1 MNEDSYLF
9 MRTTQ
14 ALETLYMNSLN
25 YQHYTYKKKQTE
37 NGYEAVVSMTHM
49 HQCRNYVSIG
59 TELNSTKVMS
69 NLTVN
74 KPDLESEQIP
84 FHSID
89 SEISFQRI
97 KDLPKKSKYYGAHK
111 RLSWICERDV
121 QKFAKDTK
129 LVTHEL
135 ERSQTFYKQKLKDL
149 KETRKNLTSAVKK
162 DKYIRCQSC
171 SDVEVKTSSENI
183 TEDDKLDAIE
193 DLKPPPKVMAEKLYR
208 KMTSFMTTTGL
219 SPPSHQ
225 DVLDSSARLIDKQL
239 QDDRNCLELSDQ
251 LKVPVHNQPS
261 HSGLNEFDYPSFPD
275 AGVAL
280 DCLTEVSNV
289 KRVPLPA
296 ELVEQFGRM
305 QCNCMMGLFPDIS
318 RAWLTID
325 SDIFVWKYEDGLK
338 YCSTKIVVERPF
350 DGIFQPHIQYLL
362 CLATPVDI
370 VLLGVTFRRP
380 FDGSSS
386 SGGGDMHL
394 LPEYLFSIPTDN
406 TFIMNIIGTD
416 NGRIFMAGK
425 DGLFIFQIPS
435 FLNFSFSEDDP
446 LVQLCIDKSRN
457 ILYARTEKGTI
468 QVFDLGQDG
477 KSIGK
482 VTSVPLAT
490 IVHNASHVARTI
502 ERSNFKPIVHI
513 SAITQ
518 SESSNI
524 HLVAVTKTG
533 VRLYFTTN
541 PFGSNKGRPSML
553 TLVHVRLPPGF
564 SATSRVQKPQNVHM
578 AYYKKGSLLLVSS
591 QTEDSDLLWTMS
603 PDSFPFQSQ
612 LMEAQTTT
620 GIDGKTWA
628 LCEESSDNLT
638 SGAGKT
644 DPPAIVTQHS
654 DLPRKFVLLSA
665 QGSHILTKLRPVD
678 QLRLLLI
685 EYQGPDADEVKGFFR
700 LHKIEQACATCLIL
714 ACSRIAADQ
723 QVSNWAT
730 MAFFM
735 YGGDAQYN
743 LNPGMGDRGLMA
755 SNIGPG
761 KHNGICLNLS
771 RILRSVWDSNV
782 VSDFPCQTQQ
792 GIVNLMNCN
801 LSNVILT
808 EILENV
814 RGLSDFM
821 DFNSRFDTGPA
832 DTGVMP
838 AMAFSPRYM
847 MSHGDDQI
855 KKKLQAE
862 AQKMEKISLQH
873 VQDLIHQV
881 EEVLGLLK
889 VLCDHPFH
897 HVAAALSKDQQNQLR
912 TMTLKQLVVTGK
924 EMCTSLITSL
934 INIYLNDNA
943 SIDLVNARLRE
954 VCPTLYSSDDA
965 TCSKANELLQA
976 ARVNQNQTEKRKQLL
991 ESLKLYKEV
1000 TQPLQLPG
1008 VCNSFALVHFFEGIV
1023 DLCLTL
1029 SAKRDPQQLALHY
1042 YRSGEPQEDLQG
1054 MTAHL
1059 ARMECYNCI
1068 TDTLGYLM
1076 SASVSH
1082 PQAPSIPKGPG
1093 PPPTPDPSILNATD
1107 AEKYKSDVFTLALRS
1122 KDELFHVAL
1131 YDWLC
1136 NGNMTEKL
1144 LEVQSPFLESYLKRK
1159 AGYQGEAVQ
1168 ALDMLWKYYEKL
1180 RNFPAA
1186 AKILSKL
1193 AERHGNDVRLQQRIE
1208 YLSRAIMCAKSSTT
1222 HISSAADGEF
1232 LHELEE
1238 KMEVARLQLQVQ
1250 KALSKLSSSRME
1262 CQEALNRLDSDLLDL
1277 TILYEDF
1284 ADKFDLSECKLA
1296 IVHCAGLYDVV
1307 LVESLW
1313 KDIIDKEILSTGT
1326 MDGNA
1331 RVKNLD
1337 LKLTAVGKLYIKT
1350 ERYFPSAFLI
1360 KYLEQRS
1367 CEMGL
1372 NTEWVFELML
1382 ETGLAPSRVF
1392 EIYDRLF
1399 KSRDPF
1405 WLSVQKPLR
1414 LLEVLCKLLCHLVA
1428 NPALIPMYDRR
1439 TFTTVCLDS
1448 VASYLVEL
1456 QAMRSTESHI
1466 RLISQFKRLQSE
1478 LERL

>member
-1 MNEDSYLF
+1 
-9 MRTTQ
+9 
-14 ALETLYMNSLN
+14 
-25 YQHYTYKKKQTE
+25 
-37 NGYEAVVSMTHM
+37 
-49 HQCRNYVSIG
+49 
-59 TELNSTKVMS
+59 
-69 NLTVN
+69 
-74 KPDLESEQIP
+74 
-84 FHSID
+84 
-89 SEISFQRI
+89 
-97 KDLPKKSKYYGAHK
+97 
-111 RLSWICERDV
+111 
-121 QKFAKDTK
+121 
-129 LVTHEL
+129 
-135 ERSQTFYKQKLKDL
+135 
-149 KETRKNLTSAVKK
+149 
-162 DKYIRCQSC
+162 
-171 SDVEVKTSSENI
+171 
-183 TEDDKLDAIE
+183 
-193 DLKPPPKVMAEKLYR
+193 
-208 KMTSFMTTTGL
+208 MTSFMTTTGL

-325 SDIFVWKYEDGLK
+325 SDIFVWKYEDGTDIAYFDGLNETIL
-338 YCSTKIVVERPF
+338 SVALVRPKQ
-350 DGIFQPHIQYLL
+350 GIFQPHIQYLL

-370 VLLGVTFRRP
+370 VLLGVTFTRP

-425 DGLFIFQIPS
+425 DGCLYEIVYQADDGWFSRKCRKINHSTSTLSFLVPS

-638 SGAGKT
+638 SGAGKA

-685 EYQGPDADEVKGFFR
+685 EYQGPDAEEVKGFFR

-761 KHNGICLNLS
+761 LHPSQTSTPAPGMGPGGMHYHHQFNPTQNITHDIVFSGKHNGICLYLS

-1466 RLISQFKRLQSE
+1466 RLINQFKRLQSE

>member
-1 MNEDSYLF
+1 
-9 MRTTQ
+9 
-14 ALETLYMNSLN
+14 
-25 YQHYTYKKKQTE
+25 
-37 NGYEAVVSMTHM
+37 
-49 HQCRNYVSIG
+49 
-59 TELNSTKVMS
+59 
-69 NLTVN
+69 
-74 KPDLESEQIP
+74 
-84 FHSID
+84 
-89 SEISFQRI
+89 
-97 KDLPKKSKYYGAHK
+97 
-111 RLSWICERDV
+111 
-121 QKFAKDTK
+121 
-129 LVTHEL
+129 
-135 ERSQTFYKQKLKDL
+135 
-149 KETRKNLTSAVKK
+149 
-162 DKYIRCQSC
+162 
-171 SDVEVKTSSENI
+171 
-183 TEDDKLDAIE
+183 
-193 DLKPPPKVMAEKLYR
+193 
-208 KMTSFMTTTGL
+208 MTSFMTTTGL
-219 SPPSHQ
+219 SLPSHQ
-225 DVLDSSARLIDKQL
+225 DVLESSARLIDKQL

-251 LKVPVHNQPS
+251 LKVPIHNQPS
-261 HSGLNEFDYPSFPD
+261 HSGLNEFDYPSLPD

-325 SDIFVWKYEDGLK
+325 SDIFVWKYEDGTDIAYFDGLNETIL
-338 YCSTKIVVERPF
+338 SVALVRPKQ
-350 DGIFQPHIQYLL
+350 GIFQPHIQYLL

-370 VLLGVTFRRP
+370 VLLGVTFTRP
-380 FDGSSS
+380 FDGA

-406 TFIMNIIGTD
+406 TFIMNMIGTD

-425 DGLFIFQIPS
+425 DGCLYEIVYQADDGWFSRKCRKINHSTSTLSFLVPS

-513 SAITQ
+513 SAISQ

-628 LCEESSDNLT
+628 LCEETSENFV
-638 SGAGKT
+638 SGAGKA

-678 QLRLLLI
+678 QLRMLLI

-743 LNPGMGDRGLMA
+743 LNPTGMGDRGLMA

-761 KHNGICLNLS
+761 LHPSQTSTPAPGMGPGGMHYHHQFNPTQNITHDIVFSGKHNGICLYLS

-782 VSDFPCQTQQ
+782 ASDFPCQTQQ

-814 RGLSDFM
+814 RGLSDFV
-821 DFNSRFDTGPA
+821 DFNSRFETGPA

-862 AQKMEKISLQH
+862 AQKMEKISLHQ

-912 TMTLKQLVVTGK
+912 TMTLKQMVVTGK

-1008 VCNSFALVHFFEGIV
+1008 VCNSFATVHFFEGIV

-1029 SAKRDPQQLALHY
+1029 STKRDPQQLALHY

-1093 PPPTPDPSILNATD
+1093 PPPTPDPSILNAAD

-1250 KALSKLSSSRME
+1250 KALNKLSSSRME

-1313 KDIIDKEILSTGT
+1313 KDIIDKEILSTGS
-1326 MDGNA
+1326 MDGNS

-1337 LKLTAVGKLYIKT
+1337 LKLSAVGKLYIKT

-1367 CEMGL
+1367 CELGL
-1372 NTEWVFELML
+1372 NTEWVFKLML
-1382 ETGLAPSRVF
+1382 ETGLAPPRVF

-1405 WLSVQKPLR
+1405 WLSIQKPLR
-1414 LLEVLCKLLCHLVA
+1414 LLEVLCELLCHLVA
-1428 NPALIPMYDRR
+1428 HPAQIPVYERR
-1439 TFTTVCLDS
+1439 LFTTVCLDS

-1466 RLISQFKRLQSE
+1466 RLINQFKRLQSE